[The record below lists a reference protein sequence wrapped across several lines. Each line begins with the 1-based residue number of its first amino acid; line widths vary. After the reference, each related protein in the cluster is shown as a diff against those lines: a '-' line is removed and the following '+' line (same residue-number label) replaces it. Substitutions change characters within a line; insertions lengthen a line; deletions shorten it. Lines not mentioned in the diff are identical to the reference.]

1 MTKRYTS
8 HTEIKKFIFL
18 TEQEYILYFGQ
29 NYENSVLEANKT
41 EKPIVRVRNGNGIM
55 SSIPTERANYLLEKY
70 YKVVKKNPSLLAPS
84 QNLETDTT
92 APSSEKPAAH
102 P

>member
-1 MTKRYTS
+1 MIKRYTS

-29 NYENSVLEANKT
+29 NYENSVIEANKADR
-41 EKPIVRVRNGNGIM
+41 PVVRVRNGNGIM

-70 YKVVKKNPSLLAPS
+70 YKMVKKNPSLLAPPKKT
-84 QNLETDTT
+84 EDTT
-92 APSSEKPAAH
+92 SAPSQ
-102 P
+102 